1 MYSLPLEKKNN
12 HRELRQMNE
21 PCSDRTDSA
30 SLVLA
35 TAAILGEPPRPRG
48 RRASGFTLIELLIG
62 FTLTAIILMLLFNAL
77 HLASRAWD
85 TTEALAE
92 RNSDLRAVHNFL
104 RRKLRQTQPLA
115 WHVEGSPGENFMLIG
130 EEQSLTFVAP
140 APAFLGPR
148 GLHLLAL
155 ALIKPG
161 GDQGSEL
168 MLRWQPYREVMP
180 KREEETL
187 AVDNEALV
195 AEGIDELRFSYFGAD
210 QSDDE
215 PRWTDVWD
223 DPDLLPQ
230 LVRVEIAKDGEDWP
244 ALVVDLHQ

>member
-21 PCSDRTDSA
+21 PCSDQTDSA

-85 TTEALAE
+85 VTEARAE
-92 RNSDLRAVHNFL
+92 RNNDLRVVHNFL
-104 RRKLRQTQPLA
+104 RRTLRQARPLS
-115 WHVEGSPGENFMLIG
+115 WQDEGSPGEFMMMVG
-130 EEQSLTFVAP
+130 EQRSLSFVAP
-140 APAFLGPR
+140 PPAYLGPR
-148 GLHLLAL
+148 GLHVLAL

-168 MLRWQPYREVMP
+168 MLRWRPYREVMP
-180 KREEETL
+180 KREQQTL
-187 AVDNEALV
+187 AEDNEALV

-210 QSDDE
+210 QADDE
-215 PRWTDVWD
+215 PRWTDAWD

-230 LVRVEIAKDGEDWP
+230 LVRVEITKDGEDWP